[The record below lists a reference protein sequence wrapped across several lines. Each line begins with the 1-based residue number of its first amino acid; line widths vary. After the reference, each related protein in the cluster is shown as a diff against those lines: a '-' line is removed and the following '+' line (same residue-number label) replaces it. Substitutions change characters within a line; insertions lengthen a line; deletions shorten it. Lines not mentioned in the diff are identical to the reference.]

1 MQKGFNSDI
10 KVRGQKYHIQ
20 TEDWGVQNPY
30 LVSRIFFNGAV
41 LKTIKT
47 PYDSVLRLGS
57 TQSEE
62 AIKLALRR
70 QHSTV
75 IDTLMAGSMPYN
87 PKKQDFTLNPRLA
100 ASIHQPPSFIR

>member
-10 KVRGQKYHIQ
+10 TVRGQKYHIQ

-30 LVSRIFFNGAV
+30 LVSRIFCNGAV

-57 TQSEE
+57 VQSEE
-62 AIKLALRR
+62 AIKQALRR

-75 IDTLMAGSMPYN
+75 IDTLMSGAMP
-87 PKKQDFTLNPRLA
+87 
-100 ASIHQPPSFIR
+100 

>member
-10 KVRGQKYHIQ
+10 TVRGHKYHIQ

-30 LVSRIFFNGAV
+30 LVSRIFCNGAV

-47 PYDSVLRLGS
+47 PYDSVLRMGS
-57 TQSEE
+57 VQSEE

-70 QHSTV
+70 QHTTV
-75 IDTLMAGSMPYN
+75 IDTLLAGAMP
-87 PKKQDFTLNPRLA
+87 
-100 ASIHQPPSFIR
+100 

>member
-1 MQKGFNSDI
+1 MTVQKGFNSDI
-10 KVRGQKYHIQ
+10 TVRGQKYHIQ

-30 LVSRIFFNGAV
+30 LVSRIFCNGAV

-47 PYDSVLRLGS
+47 PYDTVLKLGS

-75 IDTLMAGSMPYN
+75 IDTLMAGSMP
-87 PKKQDFTLNPRLA
+87 
-100 ASIHQPPSFIR
+100 

>member
-10 KVRGQKYHIQ
+10 TVRGQKYHVQ
-20 TEDWGVQNPY
+20 TEDWGLQQSL
-30 LVSRIFFNGAV
+30 LVSRIFCNGAV

-47 PYDSVLRLGS
+47 PYETVLKTGS

-75 IDTLMAGSMPYN
+75 IDTLMAGGMP
-87 PKKQDFTLNPRLA
+87 
-100 ASIHQPPSFIR
+100 